1 MQKKLL
7 SILCMFCL
15 IFSFNSTVNAAE
27 DEKDVEP
34 NIYEKRDIYIKKSNR
49 GNLLEREELPEE
61 QLGLTFD
68 RDERTESEQLLDE
81 LFESSVVETNTIT
94 SKAAQMELFSVS
106 DEPLKRDKETEV
118 EQEST
123 SFLTMF
129 MIIAV
134 IVVIGLLIII
144 MPRLQHTQD

>member
-1 MQKKLL
+1 
-7 SILCMFCL
+7 
-15 IFSFNSTVNAAE
+15 VNAAE

>member
-1 MQKKLL
+1 M
-7 SILCMFCL
+7 
-15 IFSFNSTVNAAE
+15 NAAE

>member
-68 RDERTESEQLLDE
+68 QDERTESEQLLDE

-94 SKAAQMELFSVS
+94 SKAAQMELFDVS

-123 SFLTMF
+123 SFLMIF
-129 MIIAV
+129 MIIVV
-134 IVVIGLLIII
+134 IAVIGLLIII

>member
-1 MQKKLL
+1 
-7 SILCMFCL
+7 
-15 IFSFNSTVNAAE
+15 E

-94 SKAAQMELFSVS
+94 SKAAQMELCSVS

-123 SFLTMF
+123 NFLMIF

-134 IVVIGLLIII
+134 IVVIGLLVIIV
-144 MPRLQHTQD
+144 PRLQHTED